1 MKISLKKG
9 FAEFGDDAQ
18 QMIIDQIQSID
29 LEKLGPKSICH
40 LGQSLI
46 ALIRQSHRYVDET
59 FGMEQQNWIT
69 IRNLSHESLVE
80 ILNRFNHLSLLDE
93 IPEYDRSSMLKLLAE
108 ITKVCF
114 EESRREGGSDL
125 EMTSNRDELERIL
138 NL

>member
-18 QMIIDQIQSID
+18 QMIIDQIQAVD

-46 ALIRQSHRYVDET
+46 ALIRQSHHYADQT
-59 FGMEQQNWIT
+59 TGFEQANWLT
-69 IRNLSHESLVE
+69 IRSLSHETLVE
-80 ILNRFNHLSLLDE
+80 ILNRFNQLSLLDE
-93 IPEYDRSSMLKLLAE
+93 IPEYDRSSMLKLLSE

-114 EESRREGGSDL
+114 EESRKDSGGDL

-138 NL
+138 TL